1 MLVQPS
7 ELNTELYPEVIA
19 AITRSN
25 PAETIAQI
33 KAAEDFCKSY
43 LFKYD
48 LKALFGSTDNSGV
61 VPVEIPPTVIDENLK
76 KTIKVIASYWLV
88 RKANPNVNV
97 ELFREDWELM
107 IGNKEVPG
115 WLYDIKEGNINP
127 DWPYKADNTE
137 TPEDEGAQN
146 DGVFWGSN
154 SKRTQRF

>member
-7 ELNTELYPEVIA
+7 ELNTELYPEIQS
-19 AITRSN
+19 AITRGDEN
-25 PAETIAQI
+25 EVVKQI

-48 LKALFGSTDNSGV
+48 LKALFGDDTANPV
-61 VPVEIPPTVIDENLK
+61 VAPTVVDENLK

-88 RKANPNVNV
+88 RKSNPNVNL
-97 ELFREDWELM
+97 ELFREDWQLM
-107 IGNKEVPG
+107 IGDKEGPG

-127 DWPYKADNTE
+127 SWPYKADDPT
-137 TPEDEGAQN
+137 TPEDESAQN

-154 SKRTQRF
+154 QKRTQRF

>member
-25 PAETIAQI
+25 SDETFAQI
-33 KAAEDFCKSY
+33 KAAEAFCKSY

-48 LKALFGSTDNSGV
+48 LKALFGDDTVD
-61 VPVEIPPTVIDENLK
+61 PAIAPTVNDEQLK

-88 RKANPNVNV
+88 RKANPNVNLD
-97 ELFREDWELM
+97 LFREDWELM

-115 WLYDIKEGNINP
+115 WLYDIKEGE
-127 DWPYKADNTE
+127 YK
-137 TPEDEGAQN
+137 
-146 DGVFWGSN
+146 S
-154 SKRTQRF
+154 

>member
-7 ELNTELYPEVIA
+7 ELNTELYPEVQA
-19 AITRSN
+19 AITRNNNDEVVS
-25 PAETIAQI
+25 QI
-33 KAAEDFCKSY
+33 KSAEDFCKSY

-48 LKALFGSTDNSGV
+48 LKALFGDDTANPVVAPTIIDN
-61 VPVEIPPTVIDENLK
+61 NLK

-88 RKANPNVNV
+88 RKANPNVNL

-137 TPEDEGAQN
+137 TPEDESAQN

>member
-25 PAETIAQI
+25 PNETVAQI

-48 LKALFGSTDNSGV
+48 LKALFGDDTTDPV
-61 VPVEIPPTVIDENLK
+61 VAPTLVDENLK

-88 RKANPNVNV
+88 RKANPNVNL

-107 IGNKEVPG
+107 IGNKDIPG

-127 DWPYKADNTE
+127 SWPYKVDDLT
-137 TPEDEGAQN
+137 TPEDESTEN
-146 DGVFWGSN
+146 DGVFWDSN
-154 SKRTQRF
+154 RKRTQRF

>member
-7 ELNTELYPEVIA
+7 ELTTELYPEIQN
-19 AITRSN
+19 AITRGNQDEVIS
-25 PAETIAQI
+25 QI

-48 LKALFGSTDNSGV
+48 LKALFGDDTTDPV
-61 VPVEIPPTVIDENLK
+61 VAPTVVDENLK
-76 KTIKVIASYWLV
+76 KTVKVIASYWLV
-88 RKANPNVNV
+88 RKANPNVNL

-127 DWPYKADNTE
+127 SWPYEADDPE
-137 TPEDEGAQN
+137 TPEDESTEN
-146 DGVFWGSN
+146 DGVFWDSN
-154 SKRTQRF
+154 KKRTQRF

>member
-7 ELNTELYPEVIA
+7 ELNTELYPEVRN
-19 AITRSN
+19 AITRGDEDEVIS
-25 PAETIAQI
+25 QI
-33 KAAEDFCKSY
+33 KAAEAFCKSY

-48 LKALFGSTDNSGV
+48 LKALFGDETAA
-61 VPVEIPPTVIDENLK
+61 PALAPTVIDENLK

-88 RKANPNVNV
+88 RKANPNVNL

-127 DWPYKADNTE
+127 DWPYKADDPG
-137 TPEDEGAQN
+137 TPEDESTQN
-146 DGVFWGSN
+146 DGVSWNSN
-154 SKRTQRF
+154 PKRTQRF

>member
-7 ELNTELYPEVIA
+7 ELNTELYPEVRN
-19 AITRSN
+19 AITRGDEN
-25 PAETIAQI
+25 EIIAQI
-33 KAAEDFCKSY
+33 KAAEDFAKSY

-48 LKALFGSTDNSGV
+48 LKALFGDDTVD
-61 VPVEIPPTVIDENLK
+61 PVIAPTVIDENLK

-88 RKANPNVNV
+88 RKANPNVNLD
-97 ELFREDWELM
+97 LFREDWELM

-115 WLYDIKEGNINP
+115 WLYDIKEGNISP

-137 TPEDEGAQN
+137 TPEDESAQN

>member
-7 ELNTELYPEVIA
+7 ELNTELYPEVRN
-19 AITRSN
+19 AITRGDEN
-25 PAETIAQI
+25 EIIAQI
-33 KAAEDFCKSY
+33 KAAEAFCKSY

-48 LKALFGSTDNSGV
+48 LKALFGDDTVDPV
-61 VPVEIPPTVIDENLK
+61 VAPTVIDDNLK

-88 RKANPNVNV
+88 RKANPNVNLD
-97 ELFREDWELM
+97 LFREDWEIM
-107 IGNKEVPG
+107 IGNKDTPG

-137 TPEDEGAQN
+137 TPEDESAQN

-154 SKRTQRF
+154 SKRTLRF

>member
-7 ELNTELYPEVIA
+7 ELNTELYPEIIES
-19 AITRSN
+19 ITRSDN
-25 PAETIAQI
+25 DEVISQI

-48 LKALFGSTDNSGV
+48 LKALFGDDTANPVVAPTIVDN
-61 VPVEIPPTVIDENLK
+61 NLK

-88 RKANPNVNV
+88 RKANPNVNLD
-97 ELFREDWELM
+97 LFREDWELM

-115 WLYDIKEGNINP
+115 WLYDIKEGNISP
-127 DWPYKADNTE
+127 DWPYKADNPATTE
-137 TPEDEGAQN
+137 MDESTQN

-154 SKRTQRF
+154 PKRTQRF

>member
-7 ELNTELYPEVIA
+7 ELNTELYPEVIE
-19 AITRSN
+19 AITRSDSD
-25 PAETIAQI
+25 EVVAQI

-48 LKALFGSTDNSGV
+48 LKALFGDDTV
-61 VPVEIPPTVIDENLK
+61 VPVLAPTVKDNNLK

-88 RKANPNVNV
+88 RKANPNVNL

-127 DWPYKADNTE
+127 DWPYKPDNTT
-137 TPEDEGAQN
+137 TPEDESTVN
-146 DGVFWGSN
+146 DGVYWN
-154 SKRTQRF
+154 SAPKRTQRF